1 MFCNMERLKTFFKKV
16 RQHFSTPI
24 RLVMFGFLAIKWML
38 KIIRK
43 ANYMWFSVYLLCL
56 SLGCFWLNALGLY

>member
-1 MFCNMERLKTFFKKV
+1 
-16 RQHFSTPI
+16 
-24 RLVMFGFLAIKWML
+24 ML

-56 SLGCFWLNALGLY
+56 SLTTFWLGYIL